1 MIPNIN
7 VFITYIGNIGKTD
20 GAWKVNAWSAGVE
33 QTVCKEQTDRLF
45 FYLVF

>member
-20 GAWKVNAWSAGVE
+20 GAWKVNAWSVGVE